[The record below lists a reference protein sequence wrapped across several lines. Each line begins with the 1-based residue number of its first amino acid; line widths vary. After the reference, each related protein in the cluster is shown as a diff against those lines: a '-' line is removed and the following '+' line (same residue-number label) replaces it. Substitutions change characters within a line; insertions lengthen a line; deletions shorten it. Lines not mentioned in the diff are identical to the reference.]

1 MQYTQLPIEP
11 FKSIAFDA
19 GALASE
25 FDVKTGV
32 IVRKNIL
39 FATTGGS
46 SFNPNLQ
53 TTDLFDDMDNAK
65 TGTMQGFTITGCDP
79 HLSTTVL
86 TMNED
91 NIDKVMPNVTIS
103 EVEDV
108 TAEGI
113 DVYKVTPF
121 DGMADENSFFDLWI
135 ITNYGT
141 MTMKDRKTVNG
152 FFVIHMKNC
161 LNTTGFQQQTTKDG
175 KVKYSVDFKA
185 FYDTE
190 NIEDVPYEI
199 YFSKPKAAVE

>member
-19 GALASE
+19 GVLSSK
-25 FDVKTGV
+25 FDVKTGTLL
-32 IVRKNIL
+32 RENIF

-46 SFNPNLQ
+46 TFNPNLQ
-53 TTDLFDDMDNAK
+53 TTDLFEDMDNAK
-65 TGTMQGFTITGCDP
+65 TGTKQGFMITGCDP
-79 HLSTTVL
+79 RLSTNVL
-86 TMNED
+86 TINEN
-91 NIDKVMPNVTIS
+91 NIDKVMPNVTVS

-121 DGMADENSFFDLWI
+121 DGMADENSFFDIWV

-141 MTMKDRKTVNG
+141 MTMNNGKTISG

-175 KVKYSVDFKA
+175 KVQYSVDFKA

-199 YFSKPKAAVE
+199 YFSKPKTVAE